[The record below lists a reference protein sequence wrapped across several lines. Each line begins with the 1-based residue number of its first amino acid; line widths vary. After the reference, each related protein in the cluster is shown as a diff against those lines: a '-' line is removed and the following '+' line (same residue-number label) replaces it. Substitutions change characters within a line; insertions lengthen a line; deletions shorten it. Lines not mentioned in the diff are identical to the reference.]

1 MKYGTMREN
10 TLGLTAVLSS
20 GEVVTTGGRARKSSA
35 GYDLTR
41 LLVGSEGTLAVITEA
56 QLKLHPIPAA
66 VSAATCH
73 FADLP
78 SAASAVAA
86 LLQCGVPVSRC
97 ELLHSSSIAAFNAYA
112 KEVPDLA
119 VAPTLFL
126 ELEGVRE

>member
-1 MKYGTMREN
+1 MSR
-10 TLGLTAVLSS
+10 L
-20 GEVVTTGGRARKSSA
+20 SSA

-56 QLKLHPIPAA
+56 ALKLHPLPAA

-73 FADLP
+73 FPDLT

-112 KEVPDLA
+112 KEVADLEVSCALSCPLIRMVA
-119 VAPTLFL
+119 VLPATSHFPLAYCL
-126 ELEGVRE
+126 IYDSCLLSSSR